1 MKECIGQNRR
11 TTHTFKAQFGRLL
24 TSAITIR
31 PRRRLVWQ
39 TSGYFMLDLEVL
51 GLIWT
56 PKSALSLAT
65 TEFCSPLEIRPSGDL
80 METWPRGIFDLHYST

>member
-24 TSAITIR
+24 TPAITIR

-65 TEFCSPLEIRPSGDL
+65 TEFYTNLAIWDVKG
-80 METWPRGIFDLHYST
+80 